1 MMTKSGK
8 EARLLLRGL
17 RKGISDIFYPH
28 AKDAQNIWNHA
39 HRAGRGFYSYGLRPI
54 GKFTVNSANALGKGL
69 ERTSDFAVR
78 HPKILRASLIPG
90 ALAATRISDSI
101 ESSTSYINP
110 MDQTYV
116 SKPGIFFNSLERNML

>member
-8 EARLLLRGL
+8 EARLLLHGL
-17 RKGISDIFYPH
+17 RKGISDIFYPY
-28 AKDAQNIWNHA
+28 ARNAQSIWNHA

-54 GKFTVNSANALGKGL
+54 GKFTVNSANALGRGL
-69 ERTSDFAVR
+69 EGTSDFAVR

-90 ALAATRISDSI
+90 AIAANRIPDSI

-110 MDQTYV
+110 KDKTYV
-116 SKPGIFFNSLERNML
+116 SKPGIFFNSLERNRL